1 MFFLAVS
8 YGISTTLRQIL
19 ISPRFPIHSSNGFHW
34 CSRKKLFELS
44 DAFGHWC
51 FEKITTAK
59 IFTSFPAKQPWWSS
73 FSVHSQTFPGFF
85 QKALQGSYSV
95 ENLLAPVLIKRNST
109 AYVISGIFQNFKNT
123 QGKARGCNLKK
134 LHNRA
139 FPGHFPKFS

>member
-85 QKALQGSYSV
+85 QKAL
-95 ENLLAPVLIKRNST
+95 
-109 AYVISGIFQNFKNT
+109 
-123 QGKARGCNLKK
+123 
-134 LHNRA
+134 
-139 FPGHFPKFS
+139 

>member
-19 ISPRFPIHSSNGFHW
+19 ISPRFPIHLSNGFHW

-59 IFTSFPAKQPWWSS
+59 IFTSFPAKQPGWSS
-73 FSVHSQTFPGFF
+73 FSVHSQAFPGFF
-85 QKALQGSYSV
+85 QKAL
-95 ENLLAPVLIKRNST
+95 
-109 AYVISGIFQNFKNT
+109 
-123 QGKARGCNLKK
+123 
-134 LHNRA
+134 
-139 FPGHFPKFS
+139 